1 MKKYTLFLALLT
13 TQVAEAKLVDKV
25 IAIFNSKV
33 LTLSQIER
41 ITTNLPA
48 RKNVSPQIYN
58 KDKMSDK
65 DIVNLIIRNNMIREK
80 LVAIGYNVTDEQ
92 VEEQIKSTEKRLGLG
107 RPELLKFLAT
117 NNLTF
122 DEYFEIIRET
132 IEFNIFSS
140 RVIAPLISVTE
151 QQIKNT
157 YYNRYLGNK
166 TVSFKYGLTDYSVP
180 GNLSADDAKIFKDS
194 IAKYHTSG
202 IIPDSLRAIE
212 TNQLEN
218 LSEDGLTPDL
228 IKELKVTDE
237 GAFTKVVDLNGTKHI
252 FFVKKKDLVESD
264 QYIQSKERIRNEL
277 FEESAKSITTV
288 WFERE
293 SPKHFIKYNL

>member
-1 MKKYTLFLALLT
+1 MKKYTLLLALLS
-13 TQVAEAKLVDKV
+13 TQVAQAKLVDKV
-25 IAIFNSKV
+25 VAIFNSKV

-41 ITTNLPA
+41 ILTNLPA

-58 KDKMSDK
+58 KEKMSDK

-107 RPELLKFLAT
+107 RPELLKFLST

-166 TVSFKYGLTDYSVP
+166 TVSFKYGLTDYSIP
-180 GNLSADDAKIFKDS
+180 GNLSGEDSKLFKES

-202 IIPDSLRAIE
+202 IIPDSLRTIE

-218 LSEDGLTPDL
+218 LSEDGLTPEL

-252 FFVKKKDLVESD
+252 FFVKKKDLMESE

-277 FEESAKSITTV
+277 FEESAKNITNV
-288 WFERE
+288 WFDRE